1 MSDNINAIASTS
13 NSQQVVNQQAT
24 DASKVK
30 PEPKAEIKETGQ
42 AGKIAA
48 EFVELTSSQ
57 LEGLVQQLNDFMK
70 EGQRSLS
77 FSVDKNADE
86 VVISVRD
93 RETEELIRQ
102 IPSPEALKLKRHLDG
117 VVGLLFSDRA

>member
-1 MSDNINAIASTS
+1 MVDNVNAIAGANT
-13 NSQQVVNQQAT
+13 SQQAVSQQAAKT
-24 DASKVK
+24 STVK
-30 PEPKAEIKETGQ
+30 PEQKPEIRETGE
-42 AGKIAA
+42 AGKVAA

-57 LEGLVQQLNDFMK
+57 LEGLVEQLNDFMK

-77 FSVDKNADE
+77 FAVDKTADE

>member
-1 MSDNINAIASTS
+1 MSDNINAIASAST
-13 NSQQVVNQQAT
+13 SQQVVNQQAVDT
-24 DASKVK
+24 SKIK
-30 PEPKAEIKETGQ
+30 PEPKAEIREAGE

-77 FSVDKNADE
+77 FSVDTNADE